1 MLDATMSKLTA
12 KQEAFA
18 VALCDPTCKGPSE
31 AYARAGY
38 RVDDPPT
45 KQQQTHASALAA
57 HEGVARRVVEIR
69 NVALSAAMIDAAF
82 VLREWMTI
90 ATADPSELMR
100 ARRWS
105 CRHCYGID
113 HKFQWISEEEFA
125 IACARV
131 IDWNATKPSRAAAKP
146 MPDYSGGCGYDRTR
160 APAATC
166 PHCGGDGEWDT
177 YIADTHSLSPAA
189 RKLFAGIKTT
199 NNGVEVKMRD
209 QDGALAN
216 IAKYLGMMAERHLHG
231 GDPNNPTPIPTIDAS
246 NIDAATAAK
255 VYAAAMGAK

>member
-1 MLDATMSKLTA
+1 MSQLTA

-18 VALCDPTCKGPSE
+18 VALCDPSCKGPSE

-45 KQQQTHASALAA
+45 PAQQNAASALARRD
-57 HEGVARRVVEIR
+57 EVAARIVELR
-69 NVALSAAMIDAAF
+69 GKAADALMIDAAF
-82 VLREWMTI
+82 VLKEWMTI
-90 ATADPSELMR
+90 ATADPSELIR
-100 ARRWS
+100 TRKFC

-113 HKFQWISEEEFA
+113 HKYQWISEEEFA

-131 IDWNATKPSRAAAKP
+131 IDYNASKPARAATKP
-146 MPDYSGGCGYDRTR
+146 MPDPGGGWGYVRDL
-160 APAATC
+160 PPVGTC
-166 PHCGGDGEWDT
+166 VHCGGDGYVDT
-177 YIADTHSLSPAA
+177 YIEDTHRLSPAG
-189 RKLFAGIKTT
+189 RKLFAGIKQT
-199 NNGVEVKMRD
+199 NNGIEIKFRD

-231 GDPNNPTPIPTIDAS
+231 GDPNNPTPVPVLDVG

-255 VYAAAMGAK
+255 AYAAAMGAK